1 MREEVELLPPEV
13 LENQEKLGNSIM
25 AENDA
30 LREFG
35 FYIEGV
41 LLVSNEGVS
50 FPNSVRSTNTK
61 FLITKFLITEFL
73 IIKLQKTKFLIT
85 KFLKLQNF

>member
-1 MREEVELLPPEV
+1 MREEVELLSPEV
-13 LENQEKLGNSIM
+13 PENQEELGNIIM

-41 LLVSNEGVS
+41 LLVSDAGVS

-61 FLITKFLITEFL
+61 FLLTKFLITEFL
-73 IIKLQKTKFLIT
+73 IIKFLNTKFLIT

>member
-1 MREEVELLPPEV
+1 VREEVELLSPEV
-13 LENQEKLGNSIM
+13 LENQEELGNIIM

-41 LLVSNEGVS
+41 LLVSDKGVS
-50 FPNSVRSTNTK
+50 FRNSVLSVYAVQVRSS
-61 FLITKFLITEFL
+61 
-73 IIKLQKTKFLIT
+73 
-85 KFLKLQNF
+85 

>member
-1 MREEVELLPPEV
+1 
-13 LENQEKLGNSIM
+13 M

-50 FPNSVRSTNTK
+50 FPNSVVCLRGTGTK
-61 FLITKFLITEFL
+61 FIITKFINHNVPTYKVPNHEAPIVKIF
-73 IIKLQKTKFLIT
+73 
-85 KFLKLQNF
+85 

>member
-1 MREEVELLPPEV
+1 VREEVELLSPEV

-41 LLVSNEGVS
+41 LLVSNESVS
-50 FPNSVRSTNTK
+50 FRNSVLSV
-61 FLITKFLITEFL
+61 FAI
-73 IIKLQKTKFLIT
+73 
-85 KFLKLQNF
+85 